1 MQMQLPTEGMEAE
14 SLPSAGFM
22 AASCSNVATHP
33 AAPAKE
39 KTTATYKARR
49 GQVIH

>member
-1 MQMQLPTEGMEAE
+1 MQLPTEGRAAE

-39 KTTATYKARR
+39 KTTATCKARR
-49 GQVIH
+49 GPTVH